1 MGLFNKLFRPY
12 DFESMDEMKQ
22 IELIDG
28 LGISDLREDT
38 ESIKE
43 RIGLLEQN
51 LDKLESSLHWR
62 DNIIT
67 GDVALARVK
76 EKEEAS
82 APEELSRAFEEIR
95 QAVDNEQTSV
105 KLYEYEVDPDSWG
118 IAYNRKYH
126 LNNLIRLLPDY
137 NYSIEMHEGDTSYYN
152 HLLVSWDK
160 SRGIPTSEIDPDKK
174 YILPM
179 DDATS
184 FGGGTFYTFVN
195 QDGWTIDIA
204 PNNEDACNRGYLI
217 KGGRLKDAPDWVKVI
232 KPIEVK
238 E

>member
-1 MGLFNKLFRPY
+1 MGLFNKLFRSY

-38 ESIKE
+38 ESTKE

-76 EKEEAS
+76 EKEEES
-82 APEELSRAFEEIR
+82 APEELSKAFEEIR
-95 QAVDNEQTSV
+95 QAIDKDDTSV
-105 KLYEYEVDPDSWG
+105 RMYEYECTFDG
-118 IAYNRKYH
+118 YERKYH
-126 LNNLIRLLPDY
+126 LNNLMRLLPNY
-137 NYSIEMHEGDTSYYN
+137 NYRVTLHKGDDLRERY
-152 HLLVSWDK
+152 VEAFWGEVKDK
-160 SRGIPTSEIDPDKK
+160 STSKIDPNKK

-179 DDATS
+179 DGTLQGWGDTKSYATIENEVWEVWQAS
-184 FGGGTFYTFVN
+184 REDQIIRCKQYVLGE
-195 QDGWTIDIA
+195 DIL
-204 PNNEDACNRGYLI
+204 N
-217 KGGRLKDAPDWVKVI
+217 APDWVKAI
-232 KPIEVK
+232 KPIEV
-238 E
+238 EE

>member
-1 MGLFNKLFRPY
+1 MGLFNKLFRSY

-76 EKEEAS
+76 EKEEES
-82 APEELSRAFEEIR
+82 APEELSKAFEEIR
-95 QAVDNEQTSV
+95 QAIDKDDTSV
-105 KLYEYEVDPDSWG
+105 RMYEYEYTFDG
-118 IAYNRKYH
+118 YERKYH
-126 LNNLIRLLPDY
+126 LNNLMRLLPNY
-137 NYSIEMHEGDTSYYN
+137 NYRVTLHKSDDFRERYVEAFWGEVKDKTTS
-152 HLLVSWDK
+152 K
-160 SRGIPTSEIDPDKK
+160 IDPNKK

>member
-1 MGLFNKLFRPY
+1 MGLFNKLFRSY
-12 DFESMDEMKQ
+12 DFESMDEVKQ

-43 RIGLLEQN
+43 RMGLLEQN

-76 EKEEAS
+76 EKEEES
-82 APEELSRAFEEIR
+82 APEELSKAFEEIR
-95 QAVDNEQTSV
+95 QAIDKDDTSV
-105 KLYEYEVDPDSWG
+105 RMYEYEYTFDG
-118 IAYNRKYH
+118 YERKYH
-126 LNNLIRLLPDY
+126 LNNLMRLLPNY
-137 NYSIEMHEGDTSYYN
+137 NYRVTLHKSDDFRERYVEAFWGE
-152 HLLVSWDK
+152 VKDK
-160 SRGIPTSEIDPDKK
+160 STSKIDPNKK

-179 DDATS
+179 DGTGDIGNFRTYAWIEEGFWQAARALHDGQAIS
-184 FGGGTFYTFVN
+184 FNYCVAGK
-195 QDGWTIDIA
+195 DILSA
-204 PNNEDACNRGYLI
+204 PN
-217 KGGRLKDAPDWVKVI
+217 WVKAI

-238 E
+238 A